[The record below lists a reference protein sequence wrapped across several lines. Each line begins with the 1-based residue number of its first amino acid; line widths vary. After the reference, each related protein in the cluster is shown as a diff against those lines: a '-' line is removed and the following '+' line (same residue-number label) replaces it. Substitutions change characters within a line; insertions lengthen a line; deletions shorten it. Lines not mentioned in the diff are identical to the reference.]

1 MLEYLGSHISILQ
14 ELLIKLNILGIK
26 SLFSLEQ
33 CFWNMSHNH
42 KLKKNI
48 WLPSMC
54 SPSAD
59 GRWISFI
66 VRDFQTTC
74 ILLVIA
80 YFKCHLF
87 S

>member
-1 MLEYLGSHISILQ
+1 MLEYLGSHVFILQ
-14 ELLIKLNILGIK
+14 ELLIKLNILGKK

-33 CFWNMSHNH
+33 CFWNMSHTN
-42 KLKKNI
+42 KLKRHLAPKHVFTI
-48 WLPSMC
+48 SRW
-54 SPSAD
+54 
-59 GRWISFI
+59 GWISFL
-66 VRDFQTTC
+66 VRDFQATS